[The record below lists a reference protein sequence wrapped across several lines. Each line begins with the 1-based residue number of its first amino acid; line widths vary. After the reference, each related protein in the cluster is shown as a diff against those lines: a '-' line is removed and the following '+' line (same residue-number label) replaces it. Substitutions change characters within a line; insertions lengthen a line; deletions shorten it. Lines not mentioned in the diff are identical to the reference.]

1 MKNEEPCLKTASPRE
16 SAAPS
21 KSAMGEREKRCVDR
35 GLYEELSKYYSLG
48 KNQVEWS
55 RRKLL
60 AEGKHGS
67 H

>member
-1 MKNEEPCLKTASPRE
+1 MKNEEPCLKIATPRE

-21 KSAMGEREKRCVDR
+21 KSAMEEREKRWEDR
-35 GLYEELSKYYSLG
+35 RLYEQLSRYYSLG
-48 KNQVEWS
+48 KTQVEWS